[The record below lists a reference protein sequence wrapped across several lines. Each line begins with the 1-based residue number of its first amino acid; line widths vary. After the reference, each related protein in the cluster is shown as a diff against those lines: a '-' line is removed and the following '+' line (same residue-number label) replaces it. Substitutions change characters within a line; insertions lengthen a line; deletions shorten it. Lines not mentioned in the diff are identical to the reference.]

1 MLYNGEK
8 VGNGKGPR
16 VDVAVDPI
24 DGTRLTAGGMPG
36 ALAVIA
42 LAEAGSMYSPGS
54 LVYMDKLAVGPE
66 AAGTVDIEAPVQHNL
81 RQVARAKNEDVA
93 DLTAIIL
100 DRPRNQKYIDA
111 VREAGARIRLIQD
124 GDVSGAIST
133 ADWDSGIDILLG
145 IGGSPEAVIAAAALA
160 AMNGEIQCKLWPR
173 DEGERIYAAEHDH
186 DLTRVLGTR
195 DLVSGDNIFFAATG
209 VTGGELLKGV
219 DFFSH
224 GASTHSVV
232 MRSKTGSIR
241 FMEARHDLSRLAKI
255 SALLDE

>member
-1 MLYNGEK
+1 
-8 VGNGKGPR
+8 
-16 VDVAVDPI
+16 
-24 DGTRLTAGGMPG
+24 
-36 ALAVIA
+36 
-42 LAEAGSMYSPGS
+42 MYSPGS
-54 LVYMDKLAVGPE
+54 LVYMDKIAVGPE
-66 AAGTVDIEAPVQHNL
+66 AAGMVDIEAPVQHNL

-209 VTGGELLKGV
+209 
-219 DFFSH
+219 
-224 GASTHSVV
+224 
-232 MRSKTGSIR
+232 
-241 FMEARHDLSRLAKI
+241 
-255 SALLDE
+255 